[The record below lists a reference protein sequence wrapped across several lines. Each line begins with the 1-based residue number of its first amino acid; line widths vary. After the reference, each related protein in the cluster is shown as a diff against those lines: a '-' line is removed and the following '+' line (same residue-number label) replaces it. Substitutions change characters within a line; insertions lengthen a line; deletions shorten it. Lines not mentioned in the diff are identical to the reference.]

1 MWNLRRQKP
10 DALTKMRL
18 ALNGE
23 RAASAVR
30 RPFSSFRKPGITG
43 RAALLP
49 GNAVFGEA
57 GNLGKAPSPCID
69 ARKKKGRGFMKP
81 VFWSV
86 SAVLCLVI
94 GAPARAQD
102 QVRINPTDP
111 QPTCT
116 MCPGTYVPAAELE
129 GYAKKA
135 LAEKLLDQQVR
146 DVDIGKAHIGI
157 GMVHRG
163 RLDQP
168 APDSVAEH
176 DQISEVYHV
185 LSGAGTLVLG
195 PDILNRQRRPAT
207 LRTVVEFNG
216 PGNNGSEVRD
226 GIAYQIKAGD
236 VVVIPAGTGHW
247 FTRIEDHIDYIMVR
261 IDPDKVTPLKSEAQS
276 QEYLSKPARRGE

>member
-1 MWNLRRQKP
+1 
-10 DALTKMRL
+10 
-18 ALNGE
+18 
-23 RAASAVR
+23 
-30 RPFSSFRKPGITG
+30 
-43 RAALLP
+43 
-49 GNAVFGEA
+49 
-57 GNLGKAPSPCID
+57 
-69 ARKKKGRGFMKP
+69 MKP

-86 SAVLCLVI
+86 PTMLCLVI
-94 GAPARAQD
+94 GTPALAQD
-102 QVRINPTDP
+102 LARVNPTDP

-116 MCPGTYVPAAELE
+116 MCPGTYIPASELE
-129 GYAKKA
+129 NYTKKA

-146 DVDIGKAHIGI
+146 DIDIGKAHIGI

-163 RLDQP
+163 KLDKP

-185 LSGAGTLVLG
+185 LSGAATLVLG

-207 LRTVVEFNG
+207 MRTVVEFNG
-216 PGNNGSEVRD
+216 PGNNGSEVRN
-226 GIAYQIKAGD
+226 GIAYEIKAGD

-276 QEYLSKPARRGE
+276 QEYLSRPARRGE